1 MKREESRYPQD
12 WFRVG
17 DKELMRAQN
26 LLNLEDLEG
35 AGFNIQQA
43 VEKYLKGYLLSQ
55 EWQLR
60 RIHDLEVLLNE
71 ALVYDSSFEEFRTP
85 CQKITQYYVEER
97 YRFVVSSVLT
107 KEEVEESW
115 ATARQIKEKIRE
127 FVEA

>member
-71 ALVYDSSFEEFRTP
+71 YFNTLMR
-85 CQKITQYYVEER
+85 
-97 YRFVVSSVLT
+97 
-107 KEEVEESW
+107 
-115 ATARQIKEKIRE
+115 
-127 FVEA
+127 

>member
-1 MKREESRYPQD
+1 MKCEESRYPQD

-71 ALVYDSSFEEFRTP
+71 YFNTLMR
-85 CQKITQYYVEER
+85 
-97 YRFVVSSVLT
+97 
-107 KEEVEESW
+107 
-115 ATARQIKEKIRE
+115 
-127 FVEA
+127 

>member
-17 DKELMRAQN
+17 DKELMHAQN

-55 EWQLR
+55 EWQPR
-60 RIHDLEVLLNE
+60 RIRDLEVLLNE
-71 ALVYDSSFEEFRTP
+71 
-85 CQKITQYYVEER
+85 
-97 YRFVVSSVLT
+97 
-107 KEEVEESW
+107 
-115 ATARQIKEKIRE
+115 
-127 FVEA
+127 

>member
-26 LLNLEDLEG
+26 LLNLEDLER

-85 CQKITQYYVEER
+85 YLSGKMPPPLLP
-97 YRFVVSSVLT
+97 S
-107 KEEVEESW
+107 
-115 ATARQIKEKIRE
+115 A
-127 FVEA
+127 